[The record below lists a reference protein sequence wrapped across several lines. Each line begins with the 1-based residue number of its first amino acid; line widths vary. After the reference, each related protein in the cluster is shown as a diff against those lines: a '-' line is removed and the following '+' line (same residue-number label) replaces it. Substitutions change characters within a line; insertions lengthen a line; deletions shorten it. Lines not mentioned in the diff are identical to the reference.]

1 MEHKMKVRK
10 RIIMT
15 AGEVART
22 IRRIASEIVE
32 ESRGSKDLAIIGIQT
47 RGVYI
52 AKRIAVEIEK
62 LEKREIPFG
71 VLDITLYRDDVSSIA
86 NQPAVKET
94 KIPFSMDNKKIILVD
109 DVLFAGRTVRAALDE
124 LIDFGR
130 PCVIRLAVLVDRGLR
145 ELPIQPDFVGKR
157 TPTTRSESVHVYLKE
172 MDDYDRVVIEARKP
186 GEKIK

>member
-157 TPTTRSESVHVYLKE
+157 APTTRSESVHVYLKE